1 MTRTHPLLAY
11 QLAKATADDGSVDL
25 SALLAMVD
33 AAYVE
38 ADQWRQRTDR
48 AALLMCEEMEQLN
61 ADLRYLAHHDT
72 LTGIPNRAYL
82 IERLDEALRVARHE
96 GKRIAVHYLD
106 LDRFKKVNDTLGHTV
121 GDDFLR
127 TAAARLRAAIRDGD
141 TLARLGGDEFAVIQ
155 TDVASAADC
164 EALARRLTEVLAP
177 AIELE
182 GKAFRIGVSIGIAL
196 SDSTSAPTGQQL
208 MRNADVALYQVKD
221 HGRGGWRVFS
231 TEPPAPLVP
240 TPDDG
245 SSPMRSQRTS
255 LASPGRSPAEV
266 AESKP

>member
-72 LTGIPNRAYL
+72 LTGLPNRAFL
-82 IERLDEALRVARHE
+82 IERLDEALRIARHE

-106 LDRFKKVNDTLGHTV
+106 LDHFKEVNDTLGHTV
-121 GDDFLR
+121 GDDLLR

-141 TLARLGGDEFAVIQ
+141 TVARLGGDEFAVIQ
-155 TDVASAADC
+155 TDVASATDC

-196 SDSTSAPTGQQL
+196 SEPADAPTGQQL
-208 MRNADVALYQVKD
+208 MHSADVALYQVKD
-221 HGRGGWRVFS
+221 RGGSGWCVFS
-231 TEPPAPLVP
+231 NEPPAPLVP
-240 TPDDG
+240 TQDDG
-245 SSPMRSQRTS
+245 SDPMRSRQ
-255 LASPGRSPAEV
+255 ASAPSTELPPSETVGGNP
-266 AESKP
+266 